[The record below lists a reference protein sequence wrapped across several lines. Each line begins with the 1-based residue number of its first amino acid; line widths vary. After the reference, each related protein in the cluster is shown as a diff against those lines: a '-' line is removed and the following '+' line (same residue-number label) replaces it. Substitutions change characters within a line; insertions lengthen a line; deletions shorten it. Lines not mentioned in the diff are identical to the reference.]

1 MDHTVGEVLHVYIKS
16 LRRYAI
22 SLTRDSNEAD
32 DLVQECLKRALT
44 YIHDGGK
51 ILNMRAYLF
60 TILHNVHRDEMGRRQ
75 RNGTPVPIDT
85 DSIRLAY
92 APPQDTHMECRD
104 LSEALDKL
112 PTDQRQVVLLVGLE
126 GLSYQTAAEVLGI
139 PIGTVMSR
147 LSRGRNALR
156 NMTAIEMVTQH
167 ETKKNHQQEA
177 DGRKRLVKGEKTHV
191 G

>member
-1 MDHTVGEVLHVYIKS
+1 
-16 LRRYAI
+16 
-22 SLTRDSNEAD
+22 
-32 DLVQECLKRALT
+32 
-44 YIHDGGK
+44 
-51 ILNMRAYLF
+51 
-60 TILHNVHRDEMGRRQ
+60 
-75 RNGTPVPIDT
+75 
-85 DSIRLAY
+85 
-92 APPQDTHMECRD
+92 MECRD